1 MPGPMPKPMAPKP
14 MPKPK
19 AMPKPVAGGGLHKFD
34 PNAFAA
40 MNKDRASNK
49 GGFGASGPAAPAK
62 VKQPDSSK
70 LKHKYNSGVE
80 KAFGIM
86 GSGDK
91 GGKKGKK

>member
-1 MPGPMPKPMAPKP
+1 

-19 AMPKPVAGGGLHKFD
+19 AMPKPAAGGLHKFD

-40 MNKDRASNK
+40 MNKDRAANK
-49 GGFGASGPAAPAK
+49 GGFGASAPAAPAK
-62 VKQPDSSK
+62 KGAVPAPKT

-91 GGKKGKK
+91 KGKKK